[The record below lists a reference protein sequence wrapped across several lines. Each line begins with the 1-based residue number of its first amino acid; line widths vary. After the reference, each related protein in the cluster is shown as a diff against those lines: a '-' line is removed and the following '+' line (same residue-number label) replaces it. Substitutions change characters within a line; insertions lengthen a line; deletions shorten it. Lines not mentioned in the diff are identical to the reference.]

1 MSKMSAYRRDCYRTK
16 YMYFLIKD
24 NKLLEKCNKI
34 QDKVSSIKKGFDN
47 EPIYIEKYLK
57 TRIKSDNG
65 KMNTKFHDNK
75 IPKKGSHCVC
85 LSVILIDFVFRI
97 GKNYLF
103 LEECKQIFKEK
114 KMTKYIADIIEISSD
129 DFDEENFQLKRL
141 KLDN

>member
-1 MSKMSAYRRDCYRTK
+1 
-16 YMYFLIKD
+16 
-24 NKLLEKCNKI
+24 
-34 QDKVSSIKKGFDN
+34 
-47 EPIYIEKYLK
+47 
-57 TRIKSDNG
+57 
-65 KMNTKFHDNK
+65 MNTKFHDNK
-75 IPKKGSHCVC
+75 IPKEGSHGVC

-103 LEECKQIFKEK
+103 LEECKYIFKEK

>member
-103 LEECKQIFKEK
+103 LEECKQIFK
-114 KMTKYIADIIEISSD
+114 MTKYIADIIEISSD